1 MIYKEKNEIENQI
14 QSLLKL
20 QKKMKKSDDNL
31 L

>member
-14 QSLLKL
+14 QTLLKL
-20 QKKMKKSDDNL
+20 QEKMKKSDDNL